1 MKKVWFL
8 KNVGALIKGNA
19 EQGIRREISG
29 CSALPWTVSS
39 RLTEFLCEEKSKYW
53 SSSSKFS
60 QNFPFHCQVPPIKH
74 FDAIQRIQKNLLR
87 HDIPVKLPDVKFPRL
102 TKRRSSDQGRLLT
115 KDFEIFYSAK
125 NSSTL
130 LISQKSINFTMRPL
144 PSSICE
150 ELENW
155 KLDRVIGSTK
165 NNKILLHLSQA
176 DDLRSVKI
184 DLEIEEIISDQIGTV
199 VYFWQFLRFQILK
212 NYFN

>member
-1 MKKVWFL
+1 M
-8 KNVGALIKGNA
+8 
-19 EQGIRREISG
+19 
-29 CSALPWTVSS
+29 
-39 RLTEFLCEEKSKYW
+39 
-53 SSSSKFS
+53 
-60 QNFPFHCQVPPIKH
+60 
-74 FDAIQRIQKNLLR
+74 
-87 HDIPVKLPDVKFPRL
+87 PVKLPDVKFPRL
-102 TKRRSSDQGRLLT
+102 AKRRSSDQGRLLT

-165 NNKILLHLSQA
+165 NNKILLHLSQG

-184 DLEIEEIISDQIGTV
+184 DLEIEEIISDQIGIV
-199 VYFWQFLRFQILK
+199 VYF
-212 NYFN
+212 